1 MTNDSVIPTISVLM
15 PVYNAGSHL
24 REAMDSI
31 LGQSF
36 GDLEF
41 LCVDDGSTDQ
51 SPNILRDYASRDPRV
66 VIITKPNGGVTS
78 ALNAGLKVAR
88 GEFVARMDADDIA
101 DPQRFEAQVA
111 HMREH
116 PEVVAVGCHVTH
128 MDRQRRRHQH
138 HSPPYTTHEEIAA
151 CLWNGNS
158 SAMPHY
164 GSFMRRSALTQ
175 VGNYREQ
182 FRTAQDLDL
191 FLRLSDIGKLGNVPR
206 SLMRY
211 RVHEGSVGARKA
223 DEQARNA
230 REILRQAYERRG
242 MKLPKHLAKW
252 KNVVVSI
259 NRQRWGWQALDE
271 GRFADARGHAWNV
284 LRRRPFRAQSW
295 KLALHALLG
304 PARPAARGVV
314 RGLRRLTG
322 RAQNAAGCRAEGD
335 KVRHGV
341 TGWSAVRTLQRPPPP
356 SRSLCP
362 SITPSAISPPPST
375 ACWHRRSPILK
386 LLR

>member
-1 MTNDSVIPTISVLM
+1 MTETLPSTPAISVLM
-15 PVYNAGSHL
+15 PVYNAALHL

-36 GDLEF
+36 GDFEF

-101 DPQRFEAQVA
+101 DPQRFEAQMA

-116 PEVVAVGCHVTH
+116 PEVVAVGCRVTH
-128 MDRQRRRHQH
+128 MTARGVDISL
-138 HSPPYTTHEEIAA
+138 SPLYATHEEIVQ

-158 SAMPHY
+158 SAMPHF
-164 GSFMRRSALTQ
+164 GSFMRRAALTQ
-175 VGNYREQ
+175 IGNYREE

-191 FLRLSDIGKLGNVPR
+191 FLRLSEIGKFGNVPR

-271 GRFADARGHAWNV
+271 GRYAAARGHAWNV

-295 KLALHALLG
+295 KLAMHALLG
-304 PARPAARGVV
+304 PARPAARGIV
-314 RGLRRLTG
+314 RGLRKLVG
-322 RAQNAAGCRAEGD
+322 RAKPGARRDAEG
-335 KVRHGV
+335 RG
-341 TGWSAVRTLQRPPPP
+341 Q
-356 SRSLCP
+356 
-362 SITPSAISPPPST
+362 
-375 ACWHRRSPILK
+375 
-386 LLR
+386 